1 MAMPMPRTIGLRS
14 ARPFLRAAAQPGGHV
29 GIVDRIG
36 AARPEF
42 DHLDA
47 VLGEQVLRAAFQLE
61 ARAIAHER
69 DDGIGHGAVPYGAD
83 R

>member
-1 MAMPMPRTIGLRS
+1 MSGWSTGSALPGLSSTVWTPCS
-14 ARPFLRAAAQPGGHV
+14 ASGSFGL
-29 GIVDRIG
+29 
-36 AARPEF
+36 F
-42 DHLDA
+42 
-47 VLGEQVLRAAFQLE
+47 FQLE